1 MIGTSTCPL
10 PAASEK
16 SRAPCVNGPV
26 GTDGGGDGG
35 GLTPPGG
42 GLTPPAF
49 VGGGG
54 VRVGGGGGDDG
65 DPKAELSADGLGV
78 GGSGDGGVGEGSPPP
93 ESTRMAM
100 KRTATTLRRS
110 IQRTGR

>member
-1 MIGTSTCPL
+1 MVIGTSTCPL

-35 GLTPPGG
+35 D
-42 GLTPPAF
+42 LTPPAF

-54 VRVGGGGGDDG
+54 VHVGGGVGDGGCIGFGVRDGGGGDG
-65 DPKAELSADGLGV
+65 SIMTGV
-78 GGSGDGGVGEGSPPP
+78 VTS
-93 ESTRMAM
+93 
-100 KRTATTLRRS
+100 
-110 IQRTGR
+110 